1 MDAARVFRAAPAARL
16 FRAARAATGPR
27 PCAAALLAAALL
39 VPACAAPGD
48 QASATEADAAPPE
61 PALERIGVGS
71 CLRQDLPQPIFDAVL
86 DDDLDLFVFLGDN
99 VYGDV
104 ESEDLRELRDAYAMQ
119 AGADGFSRLR
129 EAVPLAATWDDHDYG
144 LNDAGAD
151 FFGREEAQRIFED
164 FWDVPADSER
174 AARPGVYHVET
185 YGPPGQRVQLIL
197 LDTRYF
203 RSALRP
209 TDERGAPGKE
219 RYLPDPDPAKTMLGE
234 EQWEWL
240 RGVLEEEA
248 DLRILASSIQVIAD
262 GHGYEAWRQLPAE
275 RDRLYAVL
283 RETGANGVVII
294 SGDRHRGGIYRRD
307 DVIDYPLLEL
317 TASSLNSAFSSEE
330 EAGPYRLGPTYTAE
344 NYGALSIDWTARSV
358 TLDVRGMDGEQ
369 VLAETLALDDL
380 QSSG

>member
-1 MDAARVFRAAPAARL
+1 MKLR
-16 FRAARAATGPR
+16 TE
-27 PCAAALLAAALL
+27 ALLAVALL
-39 VPACAAPGD
+39 ALACGEPAAETDVAA
-48 QASATEADAAPPE
+48 AE
-61 PALERIGVGS
+61 PALELIGVGS
-71 CLRQDLPQPIFDAVL
+71 CLRQDLPQPIFDAIL

-119 AGADGFSRLR
+119 AEAEGFSRLR
-129 EAVPLAATWDDHDYG
+129 EAGVPLAATWDDHDYG

-164 FWDVPADSER
+164 FWDVPPDSER
-174 AARPGVYHVET
+174 ASRPGVYDAVT

-203 RSALRP
+203 RSPLRP

-219 RYLPDPDPAKTMLGE
+219 RYMPDPDPAKTMLGE
-234 EQWEWL
+234 EQWNWL

-262 GHGYEAWRQLPAE
+262 GHGYEAWRHLPAE
-275 RDRLYAVL
+275 RDRLYGLL

-294 SGDRHRGGIYRRD
+294 SGDRHRAGIYRHD
-307 DVIDYPLLEL
+307 DALDYPLLEL
-317 TASSLNSAFSSEE
+317 TASSLNSAFTSEE
-330 EAGPYRLGPTYTAE
+330 EAGPYRLGPTYRPE
-344 NYGALSIDWTARSV
+344 NYGAIAIDWTSRSV
-358 TLDVRGMDGEQ
+358 SLEARGMDGET
-369 VLAETLALDDL
+369 VLAETLNLDDL
-380 QSSG
+380 HSSR